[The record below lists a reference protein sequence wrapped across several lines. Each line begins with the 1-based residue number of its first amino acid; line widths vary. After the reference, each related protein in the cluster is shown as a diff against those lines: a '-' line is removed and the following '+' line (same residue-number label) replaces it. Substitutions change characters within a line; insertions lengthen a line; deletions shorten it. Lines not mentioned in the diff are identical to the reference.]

1 MQKFN
6 KIDYVELNKKNAVI
20 NEAQKKLKEDFV
32 GIDDQIDA
40 IINNIR
46 AWYLFPELQTT
57 PLIINLWGL
66 TGVGKTSLIKEL
78 VKHLHVEKDLV
89 YFNFAQINEMSS
101 YDIEAKIEN
110 ELENETP
117 NRIFVYD
124 EFQYAATIDND
135 GEEKYE
141 KSGLKPV
148 WELMDTGILH
158 KRLKYNKLRK
168 IKNLINI
175 LHKIHSYRPIILK
188 DGTWIN
194 YKDCLRSFKLYEIE
208 QFHKMLNFPF
218 HEYRETPDYADI
230 TNDMEYDYDSE
241 AMILNSTFY
250 VDDTV
255 ALPPDTDFILNTNI
269 LGNIVTLYLKSNYR
283 ICPNVDLIKTIK
295 DMPFDNLLLFIEKI
309 DEEISKGYDLTFNKS
324 VIFVLGNLDEAYQM
338 SFDTNPDMS
347 PDQFNKLSKKIN
359 IVDIK
364 QALQK
369 RFKNEQIARL
379 GNIHIIY
386 PSFSSKDFK
395 NIIDLSLNKYANEI
409 KEKCGYI
416 LTFDKSIKRAI
427 YNEAV
432 FPTQGTRPIF
442 STIYEIVKSKFP
454 LIINNLYNDSLI
466 KSAQCIKYN
475 FVKNCTNIIILDEK
489 KDILAKYTFK
499 EHLRLNTL
507 RKNTKDDEQALVA
520 VHESGHF
527 VIFSY
532 LNSGKTPEKLCSKCA
547 DKNIGGFLMEDYEKL
562 NILSAKE
569 IMNQIK
575 ITLGGYVAEKIIF
588 GDEML
593 SNGASSD
600 LRYATALASK
610 YVRKWGMAKFNF
622 VSTYL
627 NDKSTTIGGDIIN
640 EGSQE
645 YINDEIKDIIN
656 KCQTET
662 YNILTQQQWIQ
673 MLKASAKYLSTHS
686 SMSKMMMKKLYNS
699 VDDKYKIPDF
709 KNYYKNIVNNF

>member
-1 MQKFN
+1 MQNFD
-6 KIDYVELNKKNAVI
+6 KIDYLELNKKNAVI
-20 NEAQKKLKEDFV
+20 NSAQKKLKEDFV
-32 GIDDQIDA
+32 GIDEQIDA

-78 VKHLHVEKDLV
+78 VKHLNIEKDLV

-101 YDIEAKIEN
+101 YDIETKIEN

-124 EFQYAATIDND
+124 EFQYAATIDNEGD
-135 GEEKYE
+135 EKYE
-141 KSGLKPV
+141 RSGLKPF

-158 KRLKYNKLRK
+158 KRLKCSKLRK

-175 LHKIHSYRPIILK
+175 LHKINSYFSIVLK
-188 DGTWIN
+188 NGKWVN
-194 YKDCLRSFKLYEIE
+194 YKDCLRPFELCEIE

-218 HEYRETPDYADI
+218 NEYSKTPDYADI
-230 TNDMEYDYDSE
+230 TDDTEYDYDAE

-250 VDDTV
+250 VDDRV
-255 ALPPDTDFILNTNI
+255 VLAPDTDFILNSNI
-269 LGNIVTLYLKSNYR
+269 LGNVITLYLKSNYR
-283 ICPNVDLIKTIK
+283 ICQNVDLVKTIK
-295 DMPFDNLLLFIEKI
+295 TMSFNDLLSFIEKV

-369 RFKNEQIARL
+369 RFRNEQIARL

-395 NIIDLSLNKYANEI
+395 RIIDLSLNKYANEI
-409 KEKCGYI
+409 KDKCGYN
-416 LTFDKSIKRAI
+416 LTFDKSIKKVI

-454 LIINNLYNDSLI
+454 LIISNLYNDNLI
-466 KSAQCIKYN
+466 KKTQSLNYN
-475 FVKNCTNIIILDEK
+475 FANNCINITILDKEQN
-489 KDILAKYTFK
+489 ILTKYGFK
-499 EHLRLNTL
+499 EHLRLNAL

-527 VIFSY
+527 IIFSY

-562 NILSAKE
+562 NIMSAKE

-600 LRYATALASK
+600 LRYATTLASK
-610 YVRKWGMAKFNF
+610 YVRKWGMSKFNF

-627 NDKSTTIGGDIIN
+627 NDKSATIGGDIIN

-645 YINDEIKDIIN
+645 YINDEIKTIID
-656 KCQTET
+656 KCQTDT
-662 YNILTQQQWIQ
+662 YNILVQKPWSQ
-673 MLKASAKYLSTHS
+673 MLKASAKYLSAHS
-686 SMSKMMMKKLYNS
+686 SMSKATMKKLYNS
-699 VDDKYKIPDF
+699 VDNKYKVPIS
-709 KNYYKNIVNNF
+709 KNYYKNIVDNF